1 MKRADLLA
9 RQIALNFDASVT
21 VVAQPDLPYLLNGP
35 DLLLA
40 VPGFLVAAYVV
51 KVAESSRPYLL
62 RSRLLASKLALAS
75 STAHVLL
82 TRDNASVKSTRDFDE
97 TFRASDRRSLGQYLH
112 FRPRPSSNDDGVRH
126 LAHRRF
132 SLVYYAARQLSESRV
147 LDRYEAR
154 RQGRRKRRP
163 KRGSASG
170 KRAARIQQSGL
181 QESQSG
187 RPAVEHAI
195 YADRTMWLPPDPK
208 PADVLRDVNAS
219 LSKSFALDNGQVF
232 AIDLAPD
239 LLLGADLPVG
249 AYDPLKPIR
258 AAAFG
263 GCVISPEDAPERM
276 ASVMERL
283 DARIG
288 RLRR

>member
-1 MKRADLLA
+1 
-9 RQIALNFDASVT
+9 
-21 VVAQPDLPYLLNGP
+21 
-35 DLLLA
+35 
-40 VPGFLVAAYVV
+40 
-51 KVAESSRPYLL
+51 
-62 RSRLLASKLALAS
+62 
-75 STAHVLL
+75 
-82 TRDNASVKSTRDFDE
+82 
-97 TFRASDRRSLGQYLH
+97 
-112 FRPRPSSNDDGVRH
+112 
-126 LAHRRF
+126 
-132 SLVYYAARQLSESRV
+132 
-147 LDRYEAR
+147 
-154 RQGRRKRRP
+154 
-163 KRGSASG
+163 
-170 KRAARIQQSGL
+170 
-181 QESQSG
+181 
-187 RPAVEHAI
+187 
-195 YADRTMWLPPDPK
+195 MWLPPDPK